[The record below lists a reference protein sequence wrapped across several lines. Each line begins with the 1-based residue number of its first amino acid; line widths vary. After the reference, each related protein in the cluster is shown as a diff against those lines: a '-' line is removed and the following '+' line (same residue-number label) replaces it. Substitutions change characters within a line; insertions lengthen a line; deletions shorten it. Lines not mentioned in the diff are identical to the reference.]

1 MTTLGTPAFMLART
15 EGPDTSHAA
24 ARSVDTTNL
33 EGMVLEAY
41 RQAGTRGLTQD
52 ELLDLFPGFSYS
64 SITARPSA
72 LKRKFLIVDNGE
84 KREGKSGR
92 QQSVLIAA
100 ESEGVLF
107 GSPDQP
113 SFGPY

>member
-1 MTTLGTPAFMLART
+1 MLART
-15 EGPDTSHAA
+15 EDPETSHAA
-24 ARSVDTTNL
+24 ARSIDTTNL

-41 RQAGTRGLTQD
+41 QQAGPRGLTQD

-72 LKRKFLIVDNGE
+72 LKRKFLIIANGE
-84 KREGKSGR
+84 KRKGKSGR
-92 QQSVLIAA
+92 AQAVLVAA

-107 GSPDQP
+107 AVPDDP